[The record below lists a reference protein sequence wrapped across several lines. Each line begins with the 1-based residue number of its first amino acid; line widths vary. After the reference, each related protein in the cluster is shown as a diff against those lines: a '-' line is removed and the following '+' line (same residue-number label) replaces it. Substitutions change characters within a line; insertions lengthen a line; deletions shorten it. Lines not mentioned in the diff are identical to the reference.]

1 MTRWLSRG
9 DQLPIVQICSRLLG
23 KFKLARRSSQLGA
36 SSLLVALSIKLKRK
50 VSFSPKPNL
59 MLQVGKSTMSKSKF

>member
-9 DQLPIVQICSRLLG
+9 DQLPIVQICSRLG
-23 KFKLARRSSQLGA
+23 KFKLVGRSSQLGA
-36 SSLLVALSIKLKRK
+36 SSLLAALSIKLKRK

-59 MLQVGKSTMSKSKF
+59 MLQLGNSTMSRSKF